1 MADANKKKK
10 GPSILPGNSPWERRA
25 LKSGNAMT
33 PIQVQMHKAFV
44 SGKKEA
50 KSMAAAGNY
59 KKFSTATISKV
70 RKATTPSGAEA
81 RQMEKRLGGALHNVT
96 TREQRVLAAQG
107 LGKVTKANKIYKKKF
122 SAK

>member
-10 GPSILPGNSPWERRA
+10 PDILPGKSPWERRA
-25 LKSGNAMT
+25 IKSGKAMT

-50 KSMAAAGNY
+50 VSMAKEGNY
-59 KKFSTATISKV
+59 KKFSPAVVSKV
-70 RKATTPSGAEA
+70 KANTTKAGAA
-81 RQMEKRLGGALHNVT
+81 NYVRTKKVDAGYGKT
-96 TREQRVLAAQG
+96 TAKEQRVLAAQG
-107 LGKVTKANKIYKKKF
+107 LGKVTKANKIYKRKF

>member
-1 MADANKKKK
+1 MADAKKKK
-10 GPSILPGNSPWERRA
+10 APSILPGNSPWERRA

-50 KSMAAAGNY
+50 KSMAASGNY
-59 KKFSTATISKV
+59 KQFSTANVAAVKKNTTKAGAANRVTVKPSDAGYGKTTIK
-70 RKATTPSGAEA
+70 
-81 RQMEKRLGGALHNVT
+81 
-96 TREQRVLAAQG
+96 EQRVMSAQG
-107 LGKVTKANKIYKKKF
+107 LGKMVKANKIYKKKF